1 MQPSETTVTSG
12 LAEALDSDTDSESD
26 NMSAQSEIDEA
37 VQFSE
42 SSGTSSSDESQ
53 LESDVESSRAG
64 TQTPKVK
71 ESEDMRKVKHV
82 ASFFFCLFLLWVC
95 LNYVSMS
102 AASLLLPVFPGLICA
117 LMPSGAQPLLKAVQ
131 IVFPT
136 SLHLLKKFIG
146 VDVAKSSFTRY
157 VVCPKCCCLYKVE
170 DCFSVE
176 NGAIKLKCCGEIPF
190 PNHRQQLYTE
200 KCNSPLVDVKKHKNG
215 TTKVVPKLCY
225 PYKSL
230 VNSIRQF
237 LSRENIKHSLLK
249 WKERNIPEE
258 VLADVYDGTVWKEFV
273 SKGFFAGAT
282 DLAFMLN
289 VDWFQPFT
297 HTTDSLGAIYLTVLN
312 LPCSERY
319 KRENL
324 ILLSLLPVMEKEQ
337 SDLGPFLAPLVEE

>member
-117 LMPSGAQPLLKAVQ
+117 LMPSGAQPLLN
-131 IVFPT
+131 
-136 SLHLLKKFIG
+136 LLTP
-146 VDVAKSSFTRY
+146 A
-157 VVCPKCCCLYKVE
+157 CL
-170 DCFSVE
+170 C
-176 NGAIKLKCCGEIPF
+176 
-190 PNHRQQLYTE
+190 
-200 KCNSPLVDVKKHKNG
+200 
-215 TTKVVPKLCY
+215 
-225 PYKSL
+225 
-230 VNSIRQF
+230 
-237 LSRENIKHSLLK
+237 
-249 WKERNIPEE
+249 
-258 VLADVYDGTVWKEFV
+258 
-273 SKGFFAGAT
+273 
-282 DLAFMLN
+282 
-289 VDWFQPFT
+289 
-297 HTTDSLGAIYLTVLN
+297 
-312 LPCSERY
+312 
-319 KRENL
+319 
-324 ILLSLLPVMEKEQ
+324 
-337 SDLGPFLAPLVEE
+337 